1 MSKESEIKNLLT
13 QIRQKA
19 IFDDEALG
27 SQARLGSSGK
37 SFMVFHLEVLQQLI
51 DEHFQTNRTGV

>member
-19 IFDDEALG
+19 IFDDKASG
-27 SQARLGSSGK
+27 SQARNSKNGK
-37 SFMVFHLEVLQQLI
+37 SFMVFHLEVLEQLI
-51 DEHFQTNRTGV
+51 NEHFQTNRRGI

>member
-19 IFDDEALG
+19 IFDDEASG

-37 SFMVFHLEVLQQLI
+37 SFMVFHLEVLEQLI
-51 DEHFQTNRTGV
+51 DEHFEANRTGI